1 MKNTVIKTV
10 AVAGLLATLASC
22 STLNEMVYRIDIP
35 QGNYL
40 EQRDVDKL
48 RVGMTQE
55 QVAFILGRPV
65 AQNAFNSDRWIYLY
79 EMNPNRGEVF
89 RKELVL
95 DFKDGLLVTL
105 KGDFEEPAE
114 FATPLDA

>member
-1 MKNTVIKTV
+1 MKSTLSKLSVATALVI
-10 AVAGLLATLASC
+10 GLSSC

-55 QVAFILGRPV
+55 QVAYVLGRPV
-65 AQNAFNSDRWIYLY
+65 AQNAFDSDRWVYLY
-79 EMNPNRGEVF
+79 EMNPNSGKIF
-89 RKELVL
+89 RKELIL
-95 DFKDGLLVTL
+95 DFNAGLLMQMS
-105 KGDFEEPAE
+105 GDFEEPAE
-114 FATPLDA
+114 FDTPLDE